1 MSQIKMSSEKSQLDS
16 FLMAWEHFINQG
28 KVDKYIRPVILKSWQ
43 RCKDLHVDP
52 FSTKVTLIL
61 TPVEFGKLKKKKKRF
76 IQVAHQYI
84 NLLYEYVKGSGFVIF
99 LTDENG
105 VVLLLAG
112 DKDQLDT
119 YRQINLKEGAIWSEE
134 AAGTNAVGTSIK
146 ERKAVQVVGGEHF
159 CAIHH
164 ETTCSASPIFGAR
177 GEFIG
182 VLNMSARC
190 ENVHSHTLGMVVAS
204 AKAIENELKIK
215 KAMDEIKQTNDI
227 MRSTIENVTDGIIR
241 VNAQGEITQINSQS
255 QKILKINEELALG
268 KKLIKIVP
276 SLGNIEKMIQDNS
289 GCMKELSF
297 ESKGERVEANVWIQA
312 LSNEEKLYDG
322 AVLILQEREKVFQ
335 LVNNITGAQAS
346 FNFDSIIGKNEKL
359 MEAKDLASK
368 AALTNST
375 VLLLGESGTG
385 KELFAQ
391 AIHNASKRKGP
402 FIAVN
407 CSAIPRSLIES
418 ELFGYES
425 GSFTGA
431 DRNGRPGKFERANGG
446 TIFLDE
452 IGDMPSD
459 LQAILLRV
467 LQEREVVRVGGYKPI
482 PIDVRVIAATNRDI
496 LGRIKDGVF
505 REDLYFRLN
514 VIKIEIP
521 ALRERRSDIPLLI
534 EKIVPSISKKLNK
547 RITSV
552 SPEAM
557 NIFTKYHWPGNVREL
572 ENILERSIL
581 MSQVDQIQV
590 SSLPW
595 CVFTGDNQKH
605 EDMTKVSTLN
615 EVEEATI
622 RKALAQKS
630 SILETANVLGISRST
645 LYRKMREYNIIYQED
660 K

>member
-1 MSQIKMSSEKSQLDS
+1 MSQIKMGFENSQQDS
-16 FLMAWEHFINQG
+16 FLTAWNHFINQG
-28 KVDKYIRPVILKSWQ
+28 KVDKCIRPMILRSWQ

-52 FSTKVTLIL
+52 FSSKVEATL
-61 TPVEFGKLKKKKKRF
+61 TPLEFGRIKKQKKRF
-76 IQVAHQYI
+76 IEIAHQYI

-105 VVLLLAG
+105 IVLLLAG
-112 DKDQLDT
+112 DEDQLDI
-119 YRQINLKEGAIWSEE
+119 YRRINLTEGAVWSEE
-134 AAGTNAVGTSIK
+134 AAGTNAVGTAIQ
-146 ERKAVQVVGGEHF
+146 ERKAVQIIGGEHF

-164 ETTCSASPIFGAR
+164 EITCSGSPIFGTK

-204 AKAIENELKIK
+204 AKAIENELKIE
-215 KAMDEIKQTNDI
+215 KAMEEIKLTNGI
-227 MRSTIENVTDGIIR
+227 MSSTLENVTDGIIR
-241 VNAQGEITQINSQS
+241 VNAQGEITQINSQA
-255 QKILKINEELALG
+255 QKILVINEELALG
-268 KKLIKIVP
+268 KKLIRIIP
-276 SLGNIEKMIQDNS
+276 NLGRIEKLIQNNS

-297 ESKGERVEANVWIQA
+297 ESKGKRVEANVWIKG
-312 LSNEEKLYDG
+312 LTNEEKDYDG

-346 FNFDSIIGKNEKL
+346 FNFDSIIGRNEKL
-359 MEAKDLASK
+359 LQAKELASK

-391 AIHNASKRKGP
+391 AIHNASRRKGP

-496 LGRIKDGVF
+496 LERIREGVF

-514 VIKIEIP
+514 VIKISIP
-521 ALRERRSDIPLLI
+521 PLRERKSDISFLI

-557 NIFTKYHWPGNVREL
+557 NIFIRYNWPGNVREL

-581 MSQVDQIQV
+581 MSQEDQILV
-590 SSLPW
+590 SSLPP
-595 CVFTGDNQKH
+595 CVLNPNNHTQ
-605 EDMTKVSTLN
+605 EEVSKILTLN

-622 RKALAQKS
+622 RNALCQKS
-630 SILETANVLGISRST
+630 SIVEIANVLGISRST
-645 LYRKMREYNIIYQED
+645 LYRKMKEYNIIYQED